1 MINELL
7 QELRSYPAHYVAA
20 HRAADAL
27 AEVESLREHIAEQQ
41 LDIIT
46 LGQEVG
52 RLREALLAT
61 LSTTVHLCDA
71 LDVDMEETFI
81 RVKNSKSGDVL
92 AKRSVADIVQAGC
105 DILGEEEKGCPT
117 NTIK

>member
-1 MINELL
+1 MSSFLDR
-7 QELRSYPAHYVAA
+7 LRAWDRWEPPVQGWGEVVKVVNAPEPVSLSECADEIERL
-20 HRAADAL
+20 RAENA
-27 AEVESLREHIAEQQ
+27 
-41 LDIIT
+41 
-46 LGQEVG
+46 

-61 LSTTVHLCDA
+61 LSTTVHLCNA

-117 NTIK
+117 NTTK

>member
-1 MINELL
+1 MRDI
-7 QELRSYPAHYVAA
+7 VA
-20 HRAADAL
+20 RMRCRTLMWNRGNGDVRDVPDEDCLEAADKIERL
-27 AEVESLREHIAEQQ
+27 RAENA
-41 LDIIT
+41 
-46 LGQEVG
+46 

-61 LSTTVHLCDA
+61 LSTTVHLCNA

-105 DILGEEEKGCPT
+105 DILGEEERGCPT
-117 NTIK
+117 STIK